1 MLLMFS
7 EPMSINFDAPA
18 RTSTMQKQGQLSKSF
33 AEDNKVILEADE
45 EDEESK
51 VQVMEVKE
59 FGPDLISPEQQPRS
73 SKSFEQQI
81 ENPPLPKPNTS
92 RIPRSGEI
100 QDRLRQRP
108 FIKAITLLKEIDSK
122 EGPMMKLRLLEKVNS
137 AIKDHIERFW
147 QGIPIDPS
155 HLTITQDTKIPLYI
169 YLVIKSKLVNLASH
183 IKFIQE
189 FTTSYVH
196 ESGLGGNLA
205 LYESAMM
212 IVADKQRNTIYNVLD
227 QNEFYRTANAQYFQ
241 SFATS
246 NANDDL
252 DPFVSF
258 LSSADSKAGLG
269 HL

>member
-7 EPMSINFDAPA
+7 EPMSINFEAPT
-18 RTSTMQKQGQLSKSF
+18 RNSTMGKQANLSKSF
-33 AEDNKVILEADE
+33 ANDNKVILEADE

-51 VQVMEVKE
+51 VQIVKDE
-59 FGPDLISPEQQPRS
+59 EYGIDLLTPELQVRT
-73 SKSFEQQI
+73 SKSFEQQLDTSQ
-81 ENPPLPKPNTS
+81 LPKSNTS
-92 RIPRSGEI
+92 RLPRTREV
-100 QDRLRQRP
+100 QDRLRQKP
-108 FIKAITLLKEIDSK
+108 FIRAITLLKEINSK
-122 EGPMMKLRLLEKVNS
+122 EGPMMKLRLLERVNS
-137 AIKDHIERFW
+137 AIKDHIENFW

-169 YLVIKSKLVNLASH
+169 YLVIKSKLVNLAAH

-227 QNEFYRTANAQYFQ
+227 QNEVYRTVNAQYFQ

-246 NANDDL
+246 NHPDDL

-258 LSSADSKAGLG
+258 LSSVDSRAVLE
-269 HL
+269 